1 MGTQVALVQTQVD
14 KSFLQEEPISIDE
27 LKKKLKDLLPHN
39 IEKSIYRHN
48 QIINHINEYEENLDA
63 LTPFQIAKLEH
74 FYNKAEREAWK
85 IAGYYKSQY
94 QFYNGR
100 ASTERGVS
108 YINMRDGNGKAKRP
122 INDANYA
129 SRVQEG
135 KNLEIAG
142 IYEGYFVTWRGIAQ
156 SYAGMQ
162 NTLKDMIKAID
173 KEGG

>member
-1 MGTQVALVQTQVD
+1 MEQLLA
-14 KSFLQEEPISIDE
+14 FQEELIPIDQLKRELRDQLPTTVEQSIR
-27 LKKKLKDLLPHN
+27 
-39 IEKSIYRHN
+39 RHN
-48 QIINHINEYEENLDA
+48 NIIQFINSYEENLDT
-63 LTPFQIAKLEH
+63 LTPFQLAKLEH
-74 FYNKAEREAWK
+74 YYNKAEREAWK

-100 ASTERGVS
+100 ASTERGTS
-108 YINMRDGNGKAKRP
+108 YIYMRTDNQQKRN

-135 KNLEIAG
+135 KNLEMAG

-156 SYAGMQ
+156 SYSGMQ
-162 NTLKDMIKAID
+162 NTFKDMIKAIE